1 MTRSLRQ
8 LILFAGASSVG
19 AGIDFVLILA
29 LTAAGLAAWAAVALS
44 MCVSASVVYLI
55 HETVTFRDPA
65 RGGRDA
71 RRWSAFLGWTVVVY
85 ATRVAAYYA
94 LTAFGVPHVAAVA
107 LALVSTLL
115 LNFTVSQRR
124 IFVRK

>member
-1 MTRSLRQ
+1 MTPTLRQ
-8 LILFAGASSVG
+8 LIAFAGASGIG
-19 AGIDFVLILA
+19 AGIDFVLILG
-29 LTAAGLAAWAAVALS
+29 LTHVGIATWLAVALA

-55 HETVTFRDPA
+55 HETVTFRDPG
-65 RGGRDA
+65 RGGHDR
-71 RRWSAFLGWTVVVY
+71 RRWATFLGWTVVVY
-85 ATRVAAYYA
+85 LTRVAAYYGLVA
-94 LTAFGVPHVAAVA
+94 LGVAHVPAVA